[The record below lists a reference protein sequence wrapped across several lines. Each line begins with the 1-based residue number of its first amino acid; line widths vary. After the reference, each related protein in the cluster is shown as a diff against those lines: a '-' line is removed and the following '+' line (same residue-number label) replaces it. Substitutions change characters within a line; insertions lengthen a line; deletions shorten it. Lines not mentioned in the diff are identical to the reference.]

1 MSCNCLDWLYCHND
15 ASYQTNSDGTIRDYK
30 TNDTLFRKERIKIFF
45 KAYGMII
52 PDNLF
57 IWGICWIEELCN
69 LTNHEVLAGNK
80 AFQKI
85 MRLIIIKMKLLL

>member
-1 MSCNCLDWLYCHND
+1 MDRLYCHND

-57 IWGICWIEELCN
+57 IWGIC
-69 LTNHEVLAGNK
+69 
-80 AFQKI
+80 
-85 MRLIIIKMKLLL
+85 

>member
-1 MSCNCLDWLYCHND
+1 MSCNCLDRLYCHND

-30 TNDTLFRKERIKIFF
+30 TNGTLFRKERIKIFF

-57 IWGICWIEELCN
+57 IWGI
-69 LTNHEVLAGNK
+69 LAGNK